1 MNELLNLGQK
11 IKVVPQDF
19 FYSNRG
25 TIELILKEIFV
36 IKLVAPPTGLKIGQ
50 IMEFYSQTKHG
61 TLFFNSSIAKID
73 GDKIVVIKPA
83 KHRFLQRRVF
93 TRIPYAEKIELKK
106 GEDVIDATSID
117 LAAGGIRMKSN
128 TTFGIDDIYDIKF
141 PLAGGND
148 ISCQFIP
155 VLVQR
160 SEDGIYTVAG
170 KFGELAYTD
179 RMRIIQYCL
188 RKDIEYK
195 RK

>member
-19 FYSNRG
+19 LYSNKG

-73 GDKIVVIKPA
+73 EDKIVVIKPN

-93 TRIPYAEKIELKK
+93 TRIPFAEKIELSKNNQS
-106 GEDVIDATSID
+106 IDATSID
-117 LAAGGIRMKSN
+117 LAAGGIRMKSKES
-128 TTFGIDDIYDIKF
+128 FGIDDVYEIKF
-141 PLAGGND
+141 PLAGGQD
-148 ISCQFIP
+148 ISCKFIP

-170 KFGELAYTD
+170 KFENLPYTD